1 MIPFFRRIRQELL
14 ASNKFSKYILYAIGE
29 IILVVIGILI
39 AVKINNYYKK
49 QETNHYERE
58 VVTLLLEDLA
68 IDHSTNVSREKA
80 LTDGLKKV
88 TWILEYCGDRSADTL
103 RNISRDTLLANFFGG
118 FSGHSQFLLSQ
129 QLHAFNPKSNEV
141 NRSITSYNMKH
152 KEILVDIEQ
161 HNTYSLGEF
170 AAKTM
175 LDLSEQDSIS
185 EDFLLKTCSEDNMV
199 KYYSLAAWKHAT
211 LRDVQDLLVIQDTLK
226 EQLRE
231 YLKNLE

>member
-1 MIPFFRRIRQELL
+1 MAPIFKNIRQNSI
-14 ASNKFSKYILYAIGE
+14 SNNRFTRYLLYALGE
-29 IILVVIGILI
+29 IVLVVIGILI
-39 AVKINNYYKK
+39 AVKINNYYKE

-58 VVTLLLEDLA
+58 VVTLLLEDLT
-68 IDHSTNVSREKA
+68 IDHSTTVNREKA

-103 RNISRDTLLANFFGG
+103 RNISRDILLANLFGG

-170 AAKTM
+170 AAKTI
-175 LDLSEQDSIS
+175 LDLGEQDSIS
-185 EDFLLKTCSEDNMV
+185 EDFLLKTCNEDNMV
-199 KYYSLAAWKHAT
+199 KYYSLAAWKHET